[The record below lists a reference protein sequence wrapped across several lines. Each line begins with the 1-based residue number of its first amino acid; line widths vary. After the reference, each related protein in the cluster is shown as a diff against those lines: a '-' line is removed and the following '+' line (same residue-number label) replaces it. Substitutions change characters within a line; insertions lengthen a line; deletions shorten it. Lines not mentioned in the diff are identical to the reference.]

1 MAIPNIIRGR
11 GGIVDLL
18 KRGKYKDSL
27 PSPLDPP
34 LAGGGG
40 GGGVVGAFIC
50 NVLINYLAKTPVIP
64 NNST

>member
-1 MAIPNIIRGR
+1 M
-11 GGIVDLL
+11 DLL

-40 GGGVVGAFIC
+40 GGGGVLGAFIC

>member
-1 MAIPNIIRGR
+1 MAIPNIIRER

-40 GGGVVGAFIC
+40 GGGWGCRSIYMQCVDKLPC
-50 NVLINYLAKTPVIP
+50 QNTSYSK
-64 NNST
+64 